1 MLVSKY
7 TYSELKLRD
16 MLISEYLYAYSQL
29 EIKDMF
35 VMLIQSILACTQ

>member
-35 VMLIQSILACTQ
+35 VMLIQSILA

>member
-35 VMLIQSILACTQ
+35 VMLIRSILA